1 MCRHRNPVGHP
12 EQREERMALKKMG
25 VSNPKEMV
33 PARPFSFSRRW
44 QYKKVALRACS
55 VTQ

>member
-1 MCRHRNPVGHP
+1 MYRHRSPGGHP

-33 PARPFSFSRRW
+33 PARHF
-44 QYKKVALRACS
+44 
-55 VTQ
+55 